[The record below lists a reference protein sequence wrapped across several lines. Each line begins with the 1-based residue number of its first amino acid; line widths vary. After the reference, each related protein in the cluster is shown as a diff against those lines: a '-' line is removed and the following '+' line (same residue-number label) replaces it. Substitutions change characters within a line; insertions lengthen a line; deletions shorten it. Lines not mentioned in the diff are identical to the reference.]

1 VVRLL
6 FPKKRKKLVEIR
18 IDEGPTSSERGVAGR
33 RQPQPD
39 GARCSRSIRATGLHR
54 GRRHHVH
61 LSADI
66 ETARRVGARRVG
78 RCPASVQPATKN
90 YLPASMINQSP
101 WVGWLGH
108 RPRRPLTHRRVFGPR
123 DGRLT

>member
-39 GARCSRSIRATGLHR
+39 GARCSRSIRATGLHA
-54 GRRHHVH
+54 
-61 LSADI
+61 ADATTYI
-66 ETARRVGARRVG
+66 CPLISKPPAGSVPAGPVGA
-78 RCPASVQPATKN
+78 
-90 YLPASMINQSP
+90 LPACSQQ
-101 WVGWLGH
+101 
-108 RPRRPLTHRRVFGPR
+108 RKTTFRQA
-123 DGRLT
+123 